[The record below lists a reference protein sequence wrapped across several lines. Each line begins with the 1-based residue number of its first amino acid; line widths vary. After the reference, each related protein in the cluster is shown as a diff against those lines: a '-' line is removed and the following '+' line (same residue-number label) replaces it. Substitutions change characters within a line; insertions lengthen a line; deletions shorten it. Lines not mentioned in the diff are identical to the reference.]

1 MFSKNAVICQRDG
14 VNCLLFRYCR
24 VVIASSSSSDHCRV
38 GNMRL
43 STLVEAHVRAILISK
58 KVTAEGEVM
67 PYAQTELSVCCDQNV
82 ELKSFIFVL
91 RSEQMLMVKKMNS
104 SSSGLQ
110 PWYTRSTQRVHSMI
124 WAPRTSWRSVMRSW
138 WYWRESWSRLAT
150 QSRSMSSDKLIDQLI
165 SLLQARSSYLPNE
178 VLWGYRFANLLT
190 FKHSASEYKIDYSAF
205 NSVYKTELTPLSQRV
220 KAGIMTSPS

>member
-1 MFSKNAVICQRDG
+1 
-14 VNCLLFRYCR
+14 
-24 VVIASSSSSDHCRV
+24 
-38 GNMRL
+38 MRL

-110 PWYTRSTQRVHSMI
+110 P
-124 WAPRTSWRSVMRSW
+124 
-138 WYWRESWSRLAT
+138 
-150 QSRSMSSDKLIDQLI
+150 
-165 SLLQARSSYLPNE
+165 
-178 VLWGYRFANLLT
+178 
-190 FKHSASEYKIDYSAF
+190 
-205 NSVYKTELTPLSQRV
+205 
-220 KAGIMTSPS
+220 